1 MDRIEI
7 RDYCGDLEFVVER
20 EGEFTFIRDIKAYG
34 KDKIT
39 IIDDRMLEAA
49 NKLKE
54 GTDV

>member
-20 EGEFTFIRDIKAYG
+20 EGEFTFINDINSYKR
-34 KDKIT
+34 KIT
-39 IIDDRMLEAA
+39 IIDDRILEAA

-54 GTDV
+54 EVK

>member
-7 RDYCGDLEFVVER
+7 RDGVGDLEFVVER

-39 IIDDRMLEAA
+39 IIDDRMLDAA

-54 GTDV
+54 EVK